1 MTTTVR
7 IRPLFG
13 EAIIILM
20 QVVQTV
26 DLFTRFSTLYINV
39 IRKRGWIAHPAS
51 CD

>member
-39 IRKRGWIAHPAS
+39 IRKKSRTVRILLF
-51 CD
+51 

>member
-7 IRPLFG
+7 IRPLFR

-26 DLFTRFSTLYINV
+26 NLFTRFSTLYINV
-39 IRKRGWIAHPAS
+39 IRKKRLSNTPS
-51 CD
+51 L